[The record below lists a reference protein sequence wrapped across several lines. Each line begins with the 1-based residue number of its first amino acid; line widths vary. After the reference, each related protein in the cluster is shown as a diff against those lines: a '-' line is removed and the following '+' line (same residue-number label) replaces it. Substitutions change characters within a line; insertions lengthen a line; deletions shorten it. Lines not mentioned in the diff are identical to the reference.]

1 MSISVNWPAK
11 EILVTQDYLRHI
23 QGSLYELDVNQFR
36 LDLKTLE
43 AGEDGIV
50 WEDTHRHYPEVTLA
64 GVTFARVVEIINGYT
79 VTFEEKSNP
88 YRVRCVGANHNIS
101 DVMNLNTVSLIVG
114 NSAGLIVHSVGSG
127 LSTEEHNELM
137 SIRSTLQPMI
147 SEDLGNS
154 ELLIQFVKNRKFL
167 QKVGSTWY
175 LVIRNSD
182 DTADLVRK
190 ALKDKSGN
198 DITDL
203 AAGVMA
209 EELAS
214 SV

>member
-1 MSISVNWPAK
+1 MPVSVNWPAK
-11 EILVTQDYLRHI
+11 EILVTQDYLRHV

-36 LDLKTLE
+36 LDLKALE
-43 AGEDGIV
+43 AGEDGII

-64 GVTFARVVEIINGYT
+64 GVTFARVVEITNGYT
-79 VTFEEKSNP
+79 ITFEEKPSP

-101 DVMNLNTVSLIVG
+101 DVMNLNTVSLIIG
-114 NSAGLIVHSVGSG
+114 NSAGLIVHSIGSG

-167 QKVGSTWY
+167 QKVGNTWY

-203 AAGVMA
+203 AAGIMA